1 MLPLPDSGVM
11 SGTEYTAASE
21 QRTSWEPTTW
31 THNHSALLLPPCSLF
46 LVTRDPTSALI
57 CGQRERPFPTSTT
70 SKGGGGVQG
79 GRARGPL
86 PQIVWGRGPLANILD
101 WGAPKKRWWRGRRSA
116 VVRAKDAF
124 LKTDL
129 IVGRSF
135 EHTRFAKGTISIFH
149 DGRLPS
155 ISFVPHC
162 VKLQNR
168 LSFSPLILDP
178 FIPLPPPS
186 SVSPLPLRN
195 GFFLWR

>member
-21 QRTSWEPTTW
+21 QRASWEPTTW
-31 THNHSALLLPPCSLF
+31 THNHSALLLAPCSLF

-70 SKGGGGVQG
+70 SKGGGGG

-116 VVRAKDAF
+116 IVRAKDAF

-135 EHTRFAKGTISIFH
+135 WTHALCKRDHFNFPRRPAALYFICTPLCKTTKPPFPLSTYPWSFYS
-149 DGRLPS
+149 PS
-155 ISFVPHC
+155 PAFQC
-162 VKLQNR
+162 
-168 LSFSPLILDP
+168 LSSPP
-178 FIPLPPPS
+178 
-186 SVSPLPLRN
+186 RN